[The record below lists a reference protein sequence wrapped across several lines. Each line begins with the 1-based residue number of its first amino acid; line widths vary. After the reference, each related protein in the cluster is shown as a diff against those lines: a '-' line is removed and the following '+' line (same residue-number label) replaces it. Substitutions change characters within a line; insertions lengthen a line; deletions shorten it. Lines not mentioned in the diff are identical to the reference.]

1 MIWCKRIKDL
11 REDHDMTKKQ
21 LALELDVSER
31 TITRYESGICEPTIS
46 SLIKMSLLFN
56 VSIDYITGIKDDTI
70 ISTPGVKE
78 QLEEL
83 NDKLNKIVK
92 SI

>member
-1 MIWCKRIKDL
+1 MTWCKRIKDL

-46 SLIKMSLLFN
+46 SLIKMSLIFN
-56 VSIDYITGIKDDTI
+56 VSIDYIAGIKDETVVT
-70 ISTPGVKE
+70 TPGVKE
-78 QLEEL
+78 QLEEI
-83 NDKLNKIVK
+83 NERINKIMK
-92 SI
+92 TI